1 MNISLHHGDF
11 LDLACDLLV
20 VSLFEGVEKLVGP
33 ASQVDGVL
41 GGALADLLQRDGF
54 RGKKGERVVFPTLG
68 KMKARKVA
76 VIGLGPKQR
85 FTADVVRVTGGCI
98 AKLAREAKAKKVI
111 TILHGAG
118 VAGLDAKMS
127 AEALGEGLLLGAYQ
141 FHAYHGTALKNAPK
155 HAGAQEVIIAEM
167 DRTKIKPATA
177 GLERARVLAEATM
190 LARDL
195 VNTPSLD
202 MTPSVL
208 AEAARSLTV
217 RGSGIKCSI
226 LNKEKMEKMGM
237 GGALAV
243 AAGSV
248 HPPVGIHL
256 TYTPSK
262 RPKKRVAVVGKA
274 VTFDSGGLNLK
285 PEQGMAIMKCDMAG
299 AAAVIGFFKALAV
312 LKPAVEVHG
321 IFLAV
326 ENMPSG
332 SSYRP
337 GDVVRAMNGMTIEI
351 LNTDA
356 EGRVTLADA
365 LSYAVKKIKPDV
377 MVDLATLTGA
387 AIVALGDDISAVMGN
402 DRSVVKSLLTAGKES
417 GEELWELPLFQ
428 SYNEALSS
436 KIADMNNTGGRPAG
450 SIKGGLFLER
460 FVERIPWAHVDIAG
474 PSYIEKESRPDMPYG
489 GTGAGVRMLVRWV
502 EGMA

>member
-1 MNISLHHGDF
+1 MTNLSIHHGSF
-11 LDLACDLLV
+11 LDLSCDLLV
-20 VSLFEGVEKLVGP
+20 VPQFEGTERLTGAVAQLDR
-33 ASQVDGVL
+33 ALD
-41 GGALADLLQRDGF
+41 GALTDLLSRDGLK
-54 RGKKGERVVFPTLG
+54 GKKGEKTVFPTFEKL
-68 KMKARKVA
+68 KARKVA
-76 VIGLGPKQR
+76 VIGLGAR
-85 FTADVVRVTGGCI
+85 RACTTDSIRLLGGTI
-98 AKLAREAKAKKVI
+98 AKLSREAKAKKVV
-111 TILHGAG
+111 LS
-118 VAGLDAKMS
+118 LPDMRDAQVS
-127 AEALGEGLLLGAYQ
+127 AEALGEGLLLGAYR
-141 FHAYHGTALKNAPK
+141 FHAYHGTALKNEHR
-155 HAGAQEVIIAEM
+155 HAGASDVTIAVE
-167 DRTKIKPATA
+167 DRLALKRATA
-177 GLERARVLAEATM
+177 GFDRARVLAEATM

-202 MTPSVL
+202 MTPSAL
-208 AEAARSLTV
+208 AEAAKSLAV
-217 RGSGIKCSI
+217 RGSGIRCVTLDKA
-226 LNKEKMEKMGM
+226 KMEKMGM

-243 AAGSV
+243 ASGSI

-256 TYTPSK
+256 TYTPVQ
-262 RPKKRVAVVGKA
+262 RAKKRVVVVGKA

-299 AAAVIGFFKALAV
+299 AAAVIGLFKALAI

-365 LSYAVKKIKPDV
+365 LSYAVKKIKPDL

-387 AIVALGDDISAVMGN
+387 TIVALGDDISAVMGN
-402 DRSVVKSLLTAGKES
+402 NRGVIKSILAAGKES
-417 GEELWELPLFQ
+417 GEDLWELPLFQ
-428 SYNEALSS
+428 GYNEALSS

-450 SIKGGLFLER
+450 SIKGGLFLQR
-460 FVERIPWAHVDIAG
+460 FVGNTPWAHLDIAG
-474 PSYIEKESRPDMPYG
+474 PAYMEKETRPDQPYG

-502 EGMA
+502 EGMG